1 VTECE
6 WPNGH
11 KNTANTVVVVV
22 VSFIIPERKFVLDY
36 MIAAYT

>member
-22 VSFIIPERKFVLDY
+22 VFIIPERKFVLDY